1 MELKSKIDGNAL
13 IGLLHSVPESV
24 SSSDLG
30 IWLKDDVLPCML
42 CHFSEKMVSFTSW
55 LTDRIQ
61 RLELT
66 EQVSAAYFII
76 FPSLFCSLFPL
87 LSFFLMPSS
96 SSSSFHYSS
105 FSPHSTLSHYPS
117 LILLPSLPH
126 YSSFSPPPPP
136 SPFTITLP
144 LFILRSSLSS
154 SSFSS
159 FSSFF
164 SFSSF
169 SSFYHHFTII
179 HPSLLLLLLLPSLTH
194 YLSFSPPSLPPF
206 YHHFPII
213 HPSLLLLL
221 LLLFPIIHPP
231 LLLLLLLLLLFSII
245 LSHQFPHPT
254 ISLSFLFHLFVFF
267 IYISPLNLFNSLF
280 TPAIPLPSPQA
291 TWPSNA
297 IQLLDLVIK
306 YITTNKEELEEHFG
320 IQAKQCITS
329 LQVNTNI
336 LYFTSSIKKVIDTK
350 MILCYVVMLIFAC

>member
-1 MELKSKIDGNAL
+1 MVDRSNPKI
-13 IGLLHSVPESV
+13 
-24 SSSDLG
+24 G
-30 IWLKDDVLPCML
+30 INRASQCSIYV
-42 CHFSEKMVSFTSW
+42 
-55 LTDRIQ
+55 
-61 RLELT
+61 
-66 EQVSAAYFII
+66 II

-154 SSFSS
+154 SSSS
-159 FSSFF
+159 SSSFF

-169 SSFYHHFTII
+169 SSFYHLFTII

-254 ISLSFLFHLFVFF
+254 ISLSFPFHLFVFF

-306 YITTNKEELEEHFG
+306 YITTNKELEEHFG